1 MVKPT
6 ILILAAGMGSRYGG
20 LKQIDKLGPGG
31 ETITDYSI
39 FDAIRAGFGKVVVV
53 IRKDIEDQ
61 FREFFDKF
69 SDKIEVE
76 YVFQELDRLP
86 KGYSVPADRQKP
98 WGTGHAIMM
107 AESAIKEP
115 FAVINA
121 DDFYGTEAYKV
132 MAKHLSSV
140 SSEESNE
147 YCMVGYPLINTLSDF
162 GSVSRG
168 VCGLDAHG
176 FLESIAERT
185 NIEKTDNGIE
195 FTDEKTN
202 RVGLTGN
209 EIVSMNFLGFTPTL
223 FNYLNPEF
231 KKFLNEKINMPKSE
245 FYIPSVVDTVL
256 KSGEATMKV
265 YKTNAKWFGITYRE
279 DRENVVN
286 SLNKLIADGVYPE
299 NLWR

>member
-1 MVKPT
+1 MAKPT
-6 ILILAAGMGSRYGG
+6 LLILAAGMGSRYGG
-20 LKQIDKLGPGG
+20 LKQIDKLGPDG

-39 FDAIRAGFGKVVVV
+39 FDSIRAGFDKVVVV

-86 KGYSVPADRQKP
+86 EGYSVPADRQKP

-107 AESAIKEP
+107 AEDAIKEP

-121 DDFYGTEAYKV
+121 DDFYGAEAYQII
-132 MAKHLSSV
+132 AKHLSSV
-140 SSEESNE
+140 RSDSNE
-147 YCMVGYPLINTLSDF
+147 YCMVGYPLVNTLSDF

-168 VCGLDAHG
+168 VCSLDENG
-176 FLESIAERT
+176 FLKSIVERT
-185 NIEKTDNGIE
+185 KIEKTDNGIE
-195 FTDEKTN
+195 FTDESSNKIN
-202 RVGLTGN
+202 LTGN

-223 FNYLNPEF
+223 FNYLNREF
-231 KKFLNEKINMPKSE
+231 KKFLNEKINVPKSE
-245 FYIPSVVDTVL
+245 FYIPSVVDTLL
-256 KSGEATMKV
+256 KSREATMKV
-265 YKTNAKWFGITYRE
+265 YKTNSKWFGITYRE

-286 SLNKLIADGVYPE
+286 SLNKLIKDGAYPE
-299 NLWR
+299 KLWK

>member
-6 ILILAAGMGSRYGG
+6 LLILAAGMGSRYGG
-20 LKQIDKLGPGG
+20 LKQIDRLGPGG

-69 SDKIEVE
+69 SDKITVE
-76 YVFQELDRLP
+76 YVFQELDKLP
-86 KGYSVPADRQKP
+86 EGYSVPADRQKP

-107 AESAIKEP
+107 ASNSIKEP

-121 DDFYGTEAYKV
+121 DDFYGAEAYQIMV
-132 MAKHLSSV
+132 KHLISIASV
-140 SSEESNE
+140 ESND
-147 YCMVGYPLINTLSDF
+147 YCMVGYPLINTLSDY

-168 VCGLDAHG
+168 VCGLDEED
-176 FLESIAERT
+176 FLKSIVERT
-185 NIEKTDNGIE
+185 KIEKTENGIE
-195 FTDEKTN
+195 FTDGDNK
-202 RVGLTGN
+202 VSLTGN
-209 EIVSMNFLGFTPTL
+209 EIVSMNFLGFTPTM
-223 FNYLNPEF
+223 FNYLNREF
-231 KKFLNEKINMPKSE
+231 KKFLDEKINVLKSE

-256 KSGEATMKV
+256 NSGEASMKV
-265 YKTNAKWFGITYRE
+265 YKTNSKWFGITYRE

-286 SLNKLIADGVYPE
+286 SINKLIEEGAYPE
-299 NLWR
+299 KLWG